1 MFLHL
6 GNNYMVRKDKIIAIL
21 DMETTKNSQISR
33 NFLSNILKN
42 NRVQRISEVGKEKSI
57 IITDDSFYLSPITSS
72 TLQKR
77 SITDIKFDYIS

>member
-77 SITDIKFDYIS
+77 SITDIKI